1 MWPCERLE
9 SVDSTQREM
18 QRRLGLLN
26 GPAAVWTTRQTAG
39 IASHGR
45 SWKDSPEG
53 LAWSAAWPASQGPQV
68 GLQVGPQVGLQGAWP
83 ARLSLMVLEVLEGLY
98 PATRGRL
105 GLKWPNDL
113 MVAEGKLCGV
123 LVSQHHHFGR
133 PWLIAG
139 IGINLCWTKPPG
151 VDRPVADLRSLGVK
165 ADPALIAEHLCTATA
180 SLSACSPDPRWSAE
194 FSRRDVMLGRQVA
207 VVHPHSGETLHTGLH
222 QGIDAQG
229 RLMLFSQ
236 GRLLPVQIGELS
248 LRSLE
253 QAA

>member
-1 MWPCERLE
+1 MMPRMWPCERLE

-26 GPAAVWTTRQTAG
+26 GPAVVWTTRQTAG

-53 LAWSAAWPASQGPQV
+53 LAWSAAWPAGQ
-68 GLQVGPQVGLQGAWP
+68 GLQGAWP

-98 PATRGRL
+98 PVTKDRL

-123 LVSQHHHFGR
+123 LVSQHHHLGR

-139 IGINLCWTKPPG
+139 IGINLSWATLPG
-151 VDRPVADLRSLGVK
+151 VDRPVADLRSLGVE
-165 ADPALIAEHLCTATA
+165 ADPAVIADHLCTAIA
-180 SLSACSPDPRWSAE
+180 SLSDCSTDWGWSGD
-194 FSRRDVMLGRQVA
+194 FSRRDGMVGRQVA

-253 QAA
+253 QAT